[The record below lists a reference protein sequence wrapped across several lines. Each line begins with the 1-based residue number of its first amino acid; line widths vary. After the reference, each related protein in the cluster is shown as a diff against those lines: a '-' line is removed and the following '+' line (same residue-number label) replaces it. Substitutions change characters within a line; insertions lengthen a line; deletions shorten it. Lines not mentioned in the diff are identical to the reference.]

1 MDGAAAADRAFAR
14 GRSPASEVTALLRL
28 VNGAGVAVNRPETVD
43 ALSSLITGIL
53 RSVGLALIRATY
65 MK

>member
-1 MDGAAAADRAFAR
+1 
-14 GRSPASEVTALLRL
+14 VTAILHLE
-28 VNGAGVAVNRPETVD
+28 NGAGVAVNRPETVD

-53 RSVGLALIRATY
+53 RSVGLALIRPTG